1 MALILIV
8 LLVSYFNKVKYGKLW
23 GLMGQNVVSLQKST
37 HFIPMLASPSEPW
50 APICLDSGSFS
61 EIYNCFQT
69 GYHNLS
75 EAFPIQALFC
85 CGGHSGHIHELYLWK
100 HSLTSEF
107 PEITKHYGPMWW
119 SEVRREHMLRN
130 IKGKKAA
137 FISSYPLDYSH
148 TLIRTEG
155 FFLLLGFGHGV

>member
-75 EAFPIQALFC
+75 EAFPIQV
-85 CGGHSGHIHELYLWK
+85 
-100 HSLTSEF
+100 T
-107 PEITKHYGPMWW
+107 
-119 SEVRREHMLRN
+119 
-130 IKGKKAA
+130 
-137 FISSYPLDYSH
+137 
-148 TLIRTEG
+148 
-155 FFLLLGFGHGV
+155 LLLWWAQWTHPWTVSLETQSNKWVPRDYQTLRPHVMVWGPAGAYAEKHQRKKGSLHLLLTILTH

>member
-1 MALILIV
+1 MENSEVWWVRTLSLSRRAHTSYQCWLLHPSRGLQYAWIRV
-8 LLVSYFNKVKYGKLW
+8 LFLKFTIASKRVITTC
-23 GLMGQNVVSLQKST
+23 QK
-37 HFIPMLASPSEPW
+37 HFPFRS
-50 APICLDSGSFS
+50 
-61 EIYNCFQT
+61 
-69 GYHNLS
+69 
-75 EAFPIQALFC
+75 LFC

-119 SEVRREHMLRN
+119 SEVRRERMLRN